1 MFVSVPAKLQPDEG
15 MFVTKYEGESFNL
28 SCMADGIP
36 QPNIVWSRNGT
47 FIDANLPNRLSI
59 LDPLTVPAFRRD
71 IIGHRGYEWG
81 VLSVLTI
88 TDLNAEL
95 DDGLYGC
102 QASNIPGRA
111 PARQS
116 VPYTLTVNK
125 GIHNFGASCS

>member
-1 MFVSVPAKLQPDEG
+1 MKIQLDEG
-15 MFVTKYEGESFNL
+15 MPVNKYEGESFNL

-36 QPNIVWSRNGT
+36 QPNIVWSRDGNI
-47 FIDANLPNRLSI
+47 IDENLQNRLSI
-59 LDPLTVPAFRRD
+59 SDPLTVPAFRSD

-88 TDLNAEL
+88 IDLNAEL

-111 PARQS
+111 PAQQS

-125 GIHNFGASCS
+125 GILYGASSS

>member
-1 MFVSVPAKLQPDEG
+1 MFVSVPAKLQLDEG
-15 MFVTKYEGESFNL
+15 MPVTKYEGESFNL
-28 SCMADGIP
+28 SCVADGIP
-36 QPNIVWSRNGT
+36 QPNIVWSRDGT
-47 FIDANLPNRLSI
+47 IIDENLPNRLSI
-59 LDPLTVPAFRRD
+59 LDPLTVPAFRSD

-81 VLSVLTI
+81 VSSVLTI

-111 PARQS
+111 PAHQS

-125 GIHNFGASCS
+125 GILWCLM